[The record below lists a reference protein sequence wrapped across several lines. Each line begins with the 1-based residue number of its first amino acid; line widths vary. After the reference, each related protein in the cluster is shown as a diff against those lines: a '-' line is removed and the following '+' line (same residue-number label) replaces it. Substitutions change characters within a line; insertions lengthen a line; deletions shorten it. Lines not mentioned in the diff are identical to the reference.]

1 MTGNNNWKDLL
12 WYFLRPYKFDFLILF
27 ILGIIIAIVNTINL
41 ALLYPILSIT
51 TGQTYE
57 SGNLIF
63 KILSLGEQSFAT
75 IFSIK
80 DPLIASSLLFIITS
94 FFTFIFN
101 IIYLDISLKISTK
114 ITIENKEKIFEK
126 YINSDYQL
134 FVDNKQ
140 GDLIYKVT
148 RAPQSIAD
156 VFSIL
161 TKFFCDLLLS
171 VSVFILLLSISIT
184 GTVAVLLIGFCYYL
198 LTKYLS
204 LKVSYLS
211 AKRRYEAS
219 EKENVTLNEYFN
231 GVKQIKASESSNLWK
246 KQFNKYSY
254 DFWTYSKKDSFWL
267 QVPSLILYLLIFVAI
282 GSVIIT
288 IKLLYPANFIAY
300 LPILG
305 TFSLAILQ
313 MLPKLANFGGY
324 QMGIMGA
331 LPNLQAVREM
341 RDNKSYNNIPNGDLP
356 FSSSKPSIFLKDIG
370 FSYKRRDNT
379 LQGVTLSIESG
390 KTTAIVG
397 PSGSGKSTI
406 IDLILR
412 LYDVSS
418 GEILIDNVNIKDY
431 DLKTLREKIGFVSQD
446 TFIFNASIQENISFG
461 YTYTLAEIIESAKLA
476 NAHDF
481 IMKLPDQYN
490 TIVGDRGQRLSGGE
504 RQRIALA
511 RAIIRKPEILILDEA
526 TSSLDNIAE
535 KAVQEAIRNVAK
547 KCTTLI
553 IAHRLS
559 TIVDADE
566 IYVLKDGK
574 ILESGTHDELMN
586 MNDEYCKMYTTQL
599 SN

>member
-1 MTGNNNWKDLL
+1 MKDII
-12 WYFLRPYKFDFLILF
+12 WYFLRPYKIDFLILF
-27 ILGIIIAIVNTINL
+27 LFGILIAIVNMVNL

-57 SGNLIF
+57 PDNFIF
-63 KILSLGEQSFAT
+63 KILSLFEHSFST
-75 IFSIK
+75 VFSIN
-80 DPLIASSLLFIITS
+80 DPLIASSLLFIIISIFS
-94 FFTFIFN
+94 FFFN
-101 IIYLDISLKISTK
+101 IIYLDLSLKISTK
-114 ITIENKEKIFEK
+114 ITIENKKKIFEK

-134 FVDNKQ
+134 FTDSKQ

-156 VFSIL
+156 VFTIL
-161 TKFFCDLLLS
+161 TKFFCDILLS
-171 VSVFILLLSISIT
+171 VSVFILLLSISIN
-184 GTVAVLLIGFCYYL
+184 GTVAVLVIGFCYYL
-198 LTKYLS
+198 LTRYLS
-204 LKVSYLS
+204 LKVSYVS

-231 GVKQIKASESSNLWK
+231 GVKQIKASESSDLWR

-282 GSVIIT
+282 GSVIII
-288 IKLLYPANFIAY
+288 IKLMYPSNFIAY

-324 QMGIMGA
+324 QMGIIGS

-341 RDNKSYNNIPNGDLP
+341 REDKSYSNIPNGNVP
-356 FSSSKPSIFLKDIG
+356 FSSSKPSVLLNNIG

-379 LQGVTLSIESG
+379 LQGVTILIESG

-418 GEILIDNVNIKDY
+418 GEIIIDNVNVKDY

-446 TFIFNASIQENISFG
+446 TFIFHASIQENISFG
-461 YTYTLAEIIESAKLA
+461 HMYSLPEIIESAKLA

-481 IMKLPDQYN
+481 IMTLPDQYD
-490 TIVGDRGQRLSGGE
+490 TVVGDRGQRLSGGE

-559 TIVDADE
+559 TIVDADK
-566 IYVLKDGK
+566 IYVLKNGE
-574 ILESGTHDELMN
+574 ILESGTHDELMSIN
-586 MNDEYCKMYTTQL
+586 GEYSKMFTTQL